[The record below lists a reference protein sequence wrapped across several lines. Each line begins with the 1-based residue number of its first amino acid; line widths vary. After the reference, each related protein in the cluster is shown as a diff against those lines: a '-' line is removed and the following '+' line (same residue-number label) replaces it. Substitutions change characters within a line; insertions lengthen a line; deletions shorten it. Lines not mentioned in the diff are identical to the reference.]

1 MNVYI
6 NMTMSPLWSTQSFA
20 ISFKISLENFAL
32 HLTCRYIA
40 DGTWARPSMSYCARY
55 AIYFAE
61 LPWRGFRV
69 LNTSNLFPLHHIMV
83 IKIRGLNRFPLFVW
97 SFVKS
102 PTNDLGSRVRLQLF
116 VTRKVNT
123 NKVLNSDC
131 HKKELVKLCQNVKQV
146 TSILFM

>member
-1 MNVYI
+1 MFLTIECLYKYDCHPCDQHRALRSVLRSCLKTLLSI
-6 NMTMSPLWSTQSFA
+6 LHVDILQTG
-20 ISFKISLENFAL
+20 LEPGHPCPIARD
-32 HLTCRYIA
+32 TRY
-40 DGTWARPSMSYCARY
+40 S
-55 AIYFAE
+55 AE

-83 IKIRGLNRFPLFVW
+83 IYIHGLNRFPLFVW

-131 HKKELVKLCQNVKQV
+131 HKKELVKLC
-146 TSILFM
+146 